1 MTTYVV
7 TAANWNDPLFWQA
20 INEPA
25 SGHALDFSGLG
36 AAFSLDVIQSTGTIT
51 ISDGT
56 TTFTVGEAGVTGVDA
71 NFGGTTLLD
80 FFTSIS
86 GVQGQDIMIGTASAD
101 VLDGNA
107 GDDIL
112 IGEGGN
118 DTIYGNGGADTLDG
132 IGGDDQIYGGADND
146 EIYGWDGADELF
158 GETGNDTLDGDA
170 GEDFINGGAGADLIY
185 GGADADHLEGGWEDD
200 ASDTI
205 WAGTGNDLVF
215 GYGGDDSVYGETGN
229 DWIDGGAGNDFMD
242 GAADNDRIVGDLG
255 SDTILGGAGYD
266 ILTGGEG
273 ADSIDGGDDA
283 DQIWGNAGDTIF
295 GGEGGDDNDT
305 LYVSYV
311 DSISYTTAESGT
323 ITFNSGDTLSFSGI
337 EQVTEL
343 TPDGVVD
350 GTAGAD
356 EMGQFYFDADG
367 EWTDNGDAIGEG
379 DGDSVRAGD
388 GNDTIWAQD
397 GNDTVHGEAGDDRIS
412 TGQGDNVAFGG
423 AGSDT
428 INTEFGNDTISGDDF
443 TTTGPNLIVNG
454 SFEDTTGMTVTAFG
468 FSGAGTA
475 PGWTD
480 TNGFAIEFHDDVRG
494 GLNATDGTNWADL
507 EANPGQNNSIT
518 QTVAGVTDGQ
528 VYVLSFDAADLSNI
542 NDGTTLDNQLQVIWN
557 GDVVGTIDASDGSWT
572 SYEFH
577 LIGGSGDG
585 SNTLSFAGLGDA
597 SGIGASLDNVQMYA
611 AAEAAG
617 GADSINA
624 WTGDDDIM
632 AGAGNDTI
640 LAGGGADEVV
650 AGSGDDSVTGDAGN
664 DTIYGG
670 DGADWIDSGADNDTV
685 YGGDGDLLTA
695 DDPGGNDSMW
705 LGAGDDFAYGEA
717 GNDVIYGDDG
727 TDTISGNEG
736 ADELFGGDGN
746 DSLQG
751 GQGSDTISG
760 GNDNDEIIGDG
771 QWYDVSLYASNGS
784 VATNLTITNSADG
797 PIQLWWIDFTG
808 TPQFYETIQPG
819 DTYVQPTFE
828 GHNWVLRD
836 DDGYWLELIEAGT
849 NTTVDYG
856 AEGLNDSIDGDAG
869 NDTILGQY
877 GNDTIDGGSGDDEI
891 YGGSGNDSITGGSGN
906 DTITEYEDIA
916 APSYAEIT
924 GTSGTLTG
932 TNGNNNI
939 DYTVTSTGA
948 DLQYPTTYGSITGY
962 WVGNGGEAEIHTH
975 SLSEEVAGGVIDITA
990 INSGEIY
997 TFYLDGFAVD
1007 LNTALANGDVSI
1019 TSTGSTWSL
1028 NGSGQLVANDS
1039 LEIVTLTFE
1048 VPFSSIGVGYSGGV
1062 SGAVYTLDVDT
1073 NAYGVSGNDTIDGGD
1088 GNDVIDAGAGDDTIS
1103 GGSGDDSLVGGD
1115 GDDSLTAG
1123 NNTGAGDT
1131 LEGGAGNDTL
1141 TDSFWN
1147 ATLDGGDGADLFN
1160 AGYGAATIIGGEGG
1174 TDNDTVSFADAD
1186 DAVNITLNADEAG
1199 FYNDDDGDSGIFT
1212 EIEAFELTSGAD
1224 TLDAAGDTSGVEVFA
1239 GAGAD
1244 SVAGGSGNDSIEG
1257 GAGNDTLQGG
1267 AGADTLIGGDGQ
1279 NYVSGGT
1286 GDDSLVGNSSDDFT
1300 NMEGDAGAD
1309 TLDGSAGIWDIAS
1322 YFNSAGAVN
1331 VDLSDTLAET
1341 GGDAQGDVL
1350 IGIEQ
1355 VDGSNLGDD
1364 TITADDSGMQIKG
1377 WGGDDSLTGGAGA
1390 DILEGDAGNDTLDG
1404 GAGDDTIEGGDGSDT
1419 ISGDAGDDYIEG
1431 GSGDDVLDGGANVD
1445 TLDGGAGNDTLM
1457 AGSGADVFIGGDG
1470 EDVFDIGNS
1479 LVSAF
1484 AFNVNLLDG
1493 TGSYGITFSDI
1504 EHVIGGA
1511 GDDTLI
1517 GDASNNVLIG
1527 ATGNDEL
1534 DGGIGNDTLRGGDGN
1549 DDLTGGAGDDL
1560 LEGGADA
1567 DTIVIQDGFG
1577 TDTIIGGDTFTTGAN
1592 YDTIDLSAVTNPV
1605 SVLFDGP
1612 GSGTITDSITGDTIT
1627 FSGIEQLIL
1636 TDGNDTVDA
1645 TLDDG
1650 YTYVQTLDGD
1660 DSVLGSAGD
1669 DVYDDEIF
1677 GPNGQGN
1684 DTFIGADG
1692 NDEIWAGTDDDSVT
1706 GGLGSDSLF
1715 GQSGNDTIDGGADA
1729 DTLQGGI
1736 GHDSVSGGDGAD
1748 LIEEYVPGGTTVNDG
1763 DTVTGT
1769 TGADA
1774 FVFGGDPGTSA
1785 TIILDDGSGTA
1796 NDADTEYDIVFVTST
1811 GNGASLAVEGFDYG
1825 TDRIQVSEEWSGL
1838 ASNEIAPGHHE
1849 VTLTYDNGNSQTF
1862 DVFHDN
1868 GSVFDPA
1875 QAFFTYAGDDT
1886 LEGGAG
1892 NDTISGAFGADLI
1905 TGGTGNDN
1913 IDVGAGDG
1921 VVDTV
1926 VMSDGDGA
1934 DTITGFEGPVD
1945 NGDGTFTGQDQL
1957 DLSGMTDA
1965 GGALLN
1971 TRDVTVGNDGSGNAV
1986 LSFPNGDSITLVGIA
2001 PADVTDEDALAA
2013 MGIAAPDDVV
2023 EGTASG
2029 ETIDAGYIG
2038 DPEGDRVDAGDNAA
2052 GNDDDSITAGAG
2064 NDTVVAGD
2072 GNDTVLGEGGADSID
2087 GGIGDDNI
2095 DGGSENDT
2103 VFAWTGDDS
2112 VIGGT
2117 GDDVIFG
2124 QDGADTIRGGEGA
2137 DSLDGDD
2144 ATAGADQIFGDAG
2157 NDTIISDGGNDTI
2170 EGGADNDL
2178 IFAGADDDS
2187 VSGGTGNDQIF
2198 GEGGNDLIEADEG
2211 DDTVDGGDGNDT
2223 IFGFEGSDSVL
2234 GGAGD
2239 DEINTRTSPGT
2250 GLPDEG
2256 YGTLGDAGYYPSD
2269 PGSAN
2274 DTDFVD
2280 GGLGNDI
2287 ILTGD
2292 DNDTIFGGDGAD
2304 RVDAGFDDDQIDGGA
2319 GADSIEGNEGND
2331 TIVGGADGDI
2341 IYGDVSPDNP
2351 DYAVFVP
2358 YDLPNDGTDLAPS
2371 NNADSLV
2378 GGDGDDTI
2386 YGQDDNDTLVGDAG
2400 NDVLDGGLDDD
2411 SLDGADGNDTLI
2423 GGTGNDTLLGG
2434 NDTGADSLDGGAGD
2448 DDLSAGDGADT
2459 LVGGTGADSMFA
2471 GGGDDV
2477 FIIEDDFGNDTI
2489 DGWSTN
2495 ETGGDSLDAGAVT
2508 QDLTLDLSQGSA
2520 SDPESGTL
2528 SNGAHTAS
2536 FSDIETITL
2545 GSGNDSVTGS
2555 TGGDTVNTGAGND
2568 TVDAGDGADSIDAGT
2583 GDDSIFVDQGDTVSG
2598 GDGDDFFT
2606 LQDLDTSG
2614 TDNAAITIT
2623 GGEGAETNG
2632 DTLQLTPDVAFSDI
2646 TFSNTDDAAGG
2657 LSGSF
2662 TMADGTSVTFSEI
2675 ENIICFT
2682 PGTKILTGHGERD
2695 IETLQIGDMVVTRDH
2710 GLRPIRWIG
2719 KRTVAGTGRF
2729 APVWV
2734 GSAAMDGA
2742 RTGFLVSPQHRM
2754 LFTGYR
2760 AELLFGDSEVL
2771 VPAKHLI
2778 DGRDVVRRE
2787 QDEVTYIHIMFDRH
2801 EVIYAEGIATES
2813 FHAGDVGLSAI
2824 CEAAR
2829 EELFALFPELRTAP
2843 GHHCETA
2850 RVCLKKHEAQLLVR
2864 DQDNGASFA

>member
-1 MTTYVV
+1 
-7 TAANWNDPLFWQA
+7 
-20 INEPA
+20 
-25 SGHALDFSGLG
+25 
-36 AAFSLDVIQSTGTIT
+36 
-51 ISDGT
+51 
-56 TTFTVGEAGVTGVDA
+56 
-71 NFGGTTLLD
+71 
-80 FFTSIS
+80 
-86 GVQGQDIMIGTASAD
+86 
-101 VLDGNA
+101 
-107 GDDIL
+107 
-112 IGEGGN
+112 
-118 DTIYGNGGADTLDG
+118 
-132 IGGDDQIYGGADND
+132 
-146 EIYGWDGADELF
+146 
-158 GETGNDTLDGDA
+158 
-170 GEDFINGGAGADLIY
+170 
-185 GGADADHLEGGWEDD
+185 
-200 ASDTI
+200 
-205 WAGTGNDLVF
+205 
-215 GYGGDDSVYGETGN
+215 
-229 DWIDGGAGNDFMD
+229 
-242 GAADNDRIVGDLG
+242 
-255 SDTILGGAGYD
+255 
-266 ILTGGEG
+266 
-273 ADSIDGGDDA
+273 
-283 DQIWGNAGDTIF
+283 
-295 GGEGGDDNDT
+295 
-305 LYVSYV
+305 
-311 DSISYTTAESGT
+311 
-323 ITFNSGDTLSFSGI
+323 
-337 EQVTEL
+337 
-343 TPDGVVD
+343 
-350 GTAGAD
+350 
-356 EMGQFYFDADG
+356 
-367 EWTDNGDAIGEG
+367 
-379 DGDSVRAGD
+379 
-388 GNDTIWAQD
+388 
-397 GNDTVHGEAGDDRIS
+397 
-412 TGQGDNVAFGG
+412 
-423 AGSDT
+423 
-428 INTEFGNDTISGDDF
+428 
-443 TTTGPNLIVNG
+443 
-454 SFEDTTGMTVTAFG
+454 
-468 FSGAGTA
+468 
-475 PGWTD
+475 
-480 TNGFAIEFHDDVRG
+480 
-494 GLNATDGTNWADL
+494 
-507 EANPGQNNSIT
+507 
-518 QTVAGVTDGQ
+518 
-528 VYVLSFDAADLSNI
+528 
-542 NDGTTLDNQLQVIWN
+542 
-557 GDVVGTIDASDGSWT
+557 
-572 SYEFH
+572 
-577 LIGGSGDG
+577 
-585 SNTLSFAGLGDA
+585 
-597 SGIGASLDNVQMYA
+597 
-611 AAEAAG
+611 
-617 GADSINA
+617 
-624 WTGDDDIM
+624 
-632 AGAGNDTI
+632 
-640 LAGGGADEVV
+640 
-650 AGSGDDSVTGDAGN
+650 
-664 DTIYGG
+664 
-670 DGADWIDSGADNDTV
+670 
-685 YGGDGDLLTA
+685 
-695 DDPGGNDSMW
+695 
-705 LGAGDDFAYGEA
+705 
-717 GNDVIYGDDG
+717 
-727 TDTISGNEG
+727 
-736 ADELFGGDGN
+736 
-746 DSLQG
+746 
-751 GQGSDTISG
+751 
-760 GNDNDEIIGDG
+760 
-771 QWYDVSLYASNGS
+771 
-784 VATNLTITNSADG
+784 
-797 PIQLWWIDFTG
+797 
-808 TPQFYETIQPG
+808 
-819 DTYVQPTFE
+819 
-828 GHNWVLRD
+828 
-836 DDGYWLELIEAGT
+836 
-849 NTTVDYG
+849 
-856 AEGLNDSIDGDAG
+856 
-869 NDTILGQY
+869 
-877 GNDTIDGGSGDDEI
+877 
-891 YGGSGNDSITGGSGN
+891 
-906 DTITEYEDIA
+906 
-916 APSYAEIT
+916 
-924 GTSGTLTG
+924 
-932 TNGNNNI
+932 
-939 DYTVTSTGA
+939 
-948 DLQYPTTYGSITGY
+948 
-962 WVGNGGEAEIHTH
+962 
-975 SLSEEVAGGVIDITA
+975 
-990 INSGEIY
+990 
-997 TFYLDGFAVD
+997 
-1007 LNTALANGDVSI
+1007 
-1019 TSTGSTWSL
+1019 
-1028 NGSGQLVANDS
+1028 
-1039 LEIVTLTFE
+1039 
-1048 VPFSSIGVGYSGGV
+1048 
-1062 SGAVYTLDVDT
+1062 
-1073 NAYGVSGNDTIDGGD
+1073 
-1088 GNDVIDAGAGDDTIS
+1088 
-1103 GGSGDDSLVGGD
+1103 
-1115 GDDSLTAG
+1115 
-1123 NNTGAGDT
+1123 
-1131 LEGGAGNDTL
+1131 
-1141 TDSFWN
+1141 
-1147 ATLDGGDGADLFN
+1147 
-1160 AGYGAATIIGGEGG
+1160 
-1174 TDNDTVSFADAD
+1174 
-1186 DAVNITLNADEAG
+1186 
-1199 FYNDDDGDSGIFT
+1199 
-1212 EIEAFELTSGAD
+1212 
-1224 TLDAAGDTSGVEVFA
+1224 
-1239 GAGAD
+1239 
-1244 SVAGGSGNDSIEG
+1244 
-1257 GAGNDTLQGG
+1257 
-1267 AGADTLIGGDGQ
+1267 
-1279 NYVSGGT
+1279 
-1286 GDDSLVGNSSDDFT
+1286 
-1300 NMEGDAGAD
+1300 
-1309 TLDGSAGIWDIAS
+1309 
-1322 YFNSAGAVN
+1322 
-1331 VDLSDTLAET
+1331 
-1341 GGDAQGDVL
+1341 
-1350 IGIEQ
+1350 
-1355 VDGSNLGDD
+1355 
-1364 TITADDSGMQIKG
+1364 
-1377 WGGDDSLTGGAGA
+1377 
-1390 DILEGDAGNDTLDG
+1390 
-1404 GAGDDTIEGGDGSDT
+1404 
-1419 ISGDAGDDYIEG
+1419 
-1431 GSGDDVLDGGANVD
+1431 
-1445 TLDGGAGNDTLM
+1445 
-1457 AGSGADVFIGGDG
+1457 
-1470 EDVFDIGNS
+1470 
-1479 LVSAF
+1479 
-1484 AFNVNLLDG
+1484 
-1493 TGSYGITFSDI
+1493 
-1504 EHVIGGA
+1504 
-1511 GDDTLI
+1511 
-1517 GDASNNVLIG
+1517 
-1527 ATGNDEL
+1527 
-1534 DGGIGNDTLRGGDGN
+1534 
-1549 DDLTGGAGDDL
+1549 
-1560 LEGGADA
+1560 
-1567 DTIVIQDGFG
+1567 
-1577 TDTIIGGDTFTTGAN
+1577 
-1592 YDTIDLSAVTNPV
+1592 
-1605 SVLFDGP
+1605 
-1612 GSGTITDSITGDTIT
+1612 
-1627 FSGIEQLIL
+1627 
-1636 TDGNDTVDA
+1636 
-1645 TLDDG
+1645 
-1650 YTYVQTLDGD
+1650 
-1660 DSVLGSAGD
+1660 
-1669 DVYDDEIF
+1669 F

-1825 TDRIQVSEEWSGL
+1825 TDRIQVSEDWSGL

-1849 VTLTYDNGNSQTF
+1849 VTLTYADGNSQTF

-1926 VMSDGDGA
+1926 VMSDGDGD
-1934 DTITGFEGPVD
+1934 DTITGFDGPVD

-1965 GGALLN
+1965 GGARLN

-1986 LSFPNGDSITLVGIA
+1986 LNFPNGDSITLVGIA

-2064 NDTVVAGD
+2064 NDTVAAGD

-2112 VIGGT
+2112 VIGDT

-2304 RVDAGFDDDQIDGGA
+2304 TVDAGFDDDQIDGGA

-2351 DYAVFVP
+2351 DYAFFVP

-2448 DDLSAGDGADT
+2448 DELSAGDGADT
-2459 LVGGTGADSMFA
+2459 LVGGTGADSMFG

-2477 FIIEDDFGNDTI
+2477 FVIEDDFGNDTI

-2508 QDLTLDLSQGSA
+2508 QDLTLDLSQGST

-2528 SNGAHTAS
+2528 SNGAQTAS
-2536 FSDIETITL
+2536 FIEIETITL

-2614 TDNAAITIT
+2614 TGNAAITIT

-2742 RTGFLVSPQHRM
+2742 RAGFLVSPQHRM

-2824 CEAAR
+2824 CEEAR

-2843 GHHCETA
+2843 GHHRETA